1 MVEDEGFDRQ
11 SLSKLKVTEL
21 RELCKEA
28 GVLISGKK
36 DDLIDRLLLS
46 DDKPAGELYLDEEK
60 GVEGEVVEAEVSLP
74 EQPVSKEEI
83 NIDDAIDRLI
93 AKAEGKDLPKPEPS
107 VEEVTVAKPAK
118 VDEEPEIIE
127 AEIFRCRNYST
138 RTIEIRTGFFK
149 KTSRKSRNR
158 INCSR

>member
-118 VDEEPEIIE
+118 VDEEPEI
-127 AEIFRCRNYST
+127 
-138 RTIEIRTGFFK
+138 
-149 KTSRKSRNR
+149 
-158 INCSR
+158 